1 MTWQDVGKTL
11 KLEATFISPG
21 IKIKVS
27 EIITKRAVGIVIPG

>member
-1 MTWQDVGKTL
+1 MAGCRKN
-11 KLEATFISPG
+11 LETGSQFISPG